1 MVADEDEYK
10 DDSEED
16 DDNDHEQLAFIRLKR
31 EFLKS
36 EKLWRKDIDRLDR
49 EK

>member
-1 MVADEDEYK
+1 MLADEDEYK

-16 DDNDHEQLAFIRLKR
+16 DDDHEQLAFIRLKR